1 MEASTAA
8 RRAGS
13 RPPSRAAMTAVSKKR
28 RMSLT
33 SVKCG
38 RNGTSAAVSS
48 SGSATA
54 STNDI
59 TVAVSRRR
67 ARRRSPAMGPVCRG
81 EEVSPY
87 RGEYHC
93 TDDCGREPD
102 RVARGERQYAVPVL
116 DESSDPGPRHQAG
129 ERRELPPQAATRGTG
144 EDHEGEHHGDRP
156 GAGEMPADECE
167 DEERLDGAE
176 PDSGVITQPPNGKGG
191 ITGPRQHP
199 DARGHV
205 SIEPRLGAADGAPD
219 GILTRNAKPLT
230 TPMRA
235 SRRRR

>member
-28 RMSLT
+28 SMSLT

-38 RNGTSAAVSS
+38 RNGMSAAVSS

-87 RGEYHC
+87 RGDYHC
-93 TDDCGREPD
+93 TEDRGREPD
-102 RVARGERQYAVPVL
+102 GVARGEREYAVPVL
-116 DESSDPGPRHQAG
+116 DESSDPGPRHHAG

-144 EDHEGEHHGDRP
+144 EDHEREHYGGRP
-156 GAGEMPADECE
+156 GAGEMSADECD
-167 DEERLDGAE
+167 DEERLDDAKA
-176 PDSGVITQPPNGKGG
+176 DSGLVTQPGNGRGG
-191 ITGPRQHP
+191 MTCPRQHP
-199 DARGHV
+199 DACSHA
-205 SIEPRLGAADGAPD
+205 STEPRHRAAGGAPD
-219 GILTRNAKPLT
+219 GILTRNGNPLT
-230 TPMRA
+230 TSMRA
-235 SRRRR
+235 AHRQR